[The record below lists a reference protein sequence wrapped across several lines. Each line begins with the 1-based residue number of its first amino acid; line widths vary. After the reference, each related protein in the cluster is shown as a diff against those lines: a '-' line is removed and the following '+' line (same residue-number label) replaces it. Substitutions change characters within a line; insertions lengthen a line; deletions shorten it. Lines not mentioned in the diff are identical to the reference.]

1 MDEELDFNIKK
12 LKQIYFMV
20 FIVYH
25 KMSRKLSAS
34 YILITENF
42 IRDNEPFESYP
53 LIKEYDKQTAIDYLS
68 EIRNLPVESYLQ
80 FGEASFGMISYGYY
94 KAQNNQIYIL
104 RAFCNGLQLYCKV
117 DSEWEKY
124 INEIID

>member
-1 MDEELDFNIKK
+1 
-12 LKQIYFMV
+12 MV

-34 YILITENF
+34 NILITENF
-42 IRDNEPFESYP
+42 IKNNEPMEVYP
-53 LIKEYDKQTAIDYLS
+53 LIKEYDKQTAIDYLA

-80 FGEASFGMISYGYY
+80 FGEASLGMISYGYY
-94 KAQNNQIYIL
+94 KAQNGQIYIL
-104 RAFCNGLQLYCKV
+104 RAFCNDLQFYHNV
-117 DSEWEKY
+117 NSEWEQY